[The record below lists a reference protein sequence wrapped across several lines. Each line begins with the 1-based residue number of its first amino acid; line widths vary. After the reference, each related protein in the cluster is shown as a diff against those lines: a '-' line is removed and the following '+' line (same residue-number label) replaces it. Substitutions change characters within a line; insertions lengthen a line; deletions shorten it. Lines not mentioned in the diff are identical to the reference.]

1 MNRCVREVQR
11 SNRSH
16 WVVGSEKGL
25 TRKNGCL
32 NWALKAGKGLKRPRR
47 RQERVPRQKGVCNV
61 SLEVGGKRVICG
73 IHDISENGSDRI
85 LMELR
90 NVASAGF
97 LGGSVVRN
105 GLPVQEMQG
114 RRVQFSDWEDALD
127 EEMATHSN
135 SLAWESPWTGEPGG
149 PQSMRSQRA
158 GHDWV
163 CTREEYQHSNSI
175 QMGHWVAVTLEVG
188 KSADRLIWESW
199 QKGMET

>member
-1 MNRCVREVQR
+1 M
-11 SNRSH
+11 
-16 WVVGSEKGL
+16 
-25 TRKNGCL
+25 
-32 NWALKAGKGLKRPRR
+32 
-47 RQERVPRQKGVCNV
+47 
-61 SLEVGGKRVICG
+61 ICG

-114 RRVQFSDWEDALD
+114 RRVQFLDWEDALD

-158 GHDWV
+158 GHD
-163 CTREEYQHSNSI
+163 
-175 QMGHWVAVTLEVG
+175 
-188 KSADRLIWESW
+188 
-199 QKGMET
+199 